1 MEYIERPPHPELAA
15 VVRTYWWLRGDAEAG
30 VARRGA
36 GGSCAADGSPELIVN
51 LAEPWS
57 RWRRTVRVRRSRR
70 HSSSADP
77 GPIRA
82 HGRVALVAVRFEAH
96 GAAPLVDAIG
106 ALTDRWTPL
115 EALRSPSLRA
125 LPSALAGAA
134 DVPAQARLLDDALR
148 AAFAGGTPVDVLV
161 GDAVR
166 AIRASHGA
174 VEIDAL
180 ARELGVTARTLQRR
194 FAASAGLS
202 PKSLARIVRF
212 QRVFAAWRD
221 DPQSLS
227 RAALESGYFDQSHLV
242 RDFRDFAG
250 APPAGFL
257 AALPAHGT
265 LRRRGA
271 ECEAEPH
278 ATAAAAALRPA
289 RAR

>member
-15 VVRTYWWLRGDAEAG
+15 VVRTYWWLRGDAEAE
-30 VARRGA
+30 ASRD
-36 GGSCAADGSPELIVN
+36 AAPADPALPDGSPELIVN
-51 LAEPWS
+51 LAEPWE
-57 RWRRTVRVRRSRR
+57 RVAADGARTLQPPAFLVGQIRGPMHVR
-70 HSSSADP
+70 P
-77 GPIRA
+77 T
-82 HGRVALVAVRFEAH
+82 GRLALVAVRFEAH

-148 AAFAGGTPVDVLV
+148 AAFAGGTPVDGLV

-257 AALPAHGT
+257 AALPAFTGFF
-265 LRRRGA
+265 
-271 ECEAEPH
+271 
-278 ATAAAAALRPA
+278 TAARDGV
-289 RAR
+289 RG